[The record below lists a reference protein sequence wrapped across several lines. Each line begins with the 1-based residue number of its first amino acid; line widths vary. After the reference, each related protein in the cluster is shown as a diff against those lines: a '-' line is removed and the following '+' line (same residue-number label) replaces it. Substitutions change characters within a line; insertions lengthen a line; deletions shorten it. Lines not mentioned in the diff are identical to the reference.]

1 MKLASFDADGRRSH
15 GIVDG
20 DEVVDVGSAT
30 GIASLRH
37 ALEAKVDFAAERES
51 APVVTL
57 SDVVLAP
64 PIWDTDRIICV
75 GLNYKSHLEE
85 LGFPPPE
92 IPMLF
97 VRFADSLVG
106 PGQPLVRPRA
116 SVELDFEGELAV
128 VIGQGGRHISCD
140 DALDHVAGYSCLNDG
155 SVRDYQSKAIQFFPG
170 KNFERSGSFGPWL
183 VTPDEFQPASGTTL
197 TTHLNGEEV
206 QRADLGDLLFDVAD
220 LIAFVSGVLPL
231 KAGDVI
237 STGTTGGVGAARDPQ
252 LWMKP
257 GDTVEV
263 AIDGLGILTNG
274 VIDEN

>member
-1 MKLASFDADGRRSH
+1 MKLASFDVDGRRSH

-20 DEVVDVGSAT
+20 EEVVDTGSAT

-37 ALEAKVDFAAERES
+37 ALEAKIDFEAERKS
-51 APVVTL
+51 APVLALT
-57 SDVVLAP
+57 DVVLAP

-128 VIGQGGRHISCD
+128 VIGRGGRHISRD

-155 SVRDYQSKAIQFFPG
+155 SVRDYQSKAVQFFPG

-231 KAGDVI
+231 KVGDVI
-237 STGTTGGVGAARDPQ
+237 STGTTGGVGAARNPQ

-263 AIDGLGILTNG
+263 AIDGLGVLTNG

>member
-1 MKLASFDADGRRSH
+1 MKLASFDAGGRRSH

-20 DEVVDVGSAT
+20 DQVVDTGSAT

-37 ALEAKVDFAAERES
+37 ALEAKVDFAAERKS
-51 APVVTL
+51 APVVAL

-64 PIWDTDRIICV
+64 LIWDTDRIICV

-116 SVELDFEGELAV
+116 SIELDFEGELAV
-128 VIGQGGRHISCD
+128 VIGRGGRHISRD

-155 SVRDYQSKAIQFFPG
+155 PCATTSRRPSSSSRARTSSVLAPSGPG
-170 KNFERSGSFGPWL
+170 SSPPTSSSR
-183 VTPDEFQPASGTTL
+183 
-197 TTHLNGEEV
+197 
-206 QRADLGDLLFDVAD
+206 RVA
-220 LIAFVSGVLPL
+220 P
-231 KAGDVI
+231 
-237 STGTTGGVGAARDPQ
+237 R
-252 LWMKP
+252 
-257 GDTVEV
+257 
-263 AIDGLGILTNG
+263 
-274 VIDEN
+274 

>member
-1 MKLASFDADGRRSH
+1 M
-15 GIVDG
+15 
-20 DEVVDVGSAT
+20 
-30 GIASLRH
+30 
-37 ALEAKVDFAAERES
+37 EAKVDFAAERTS
-51 APVVTL
+51 APVVPL

-128 VIGQGGRHISCD
+128 VIGRGGRHISRD

-170 KNFERSGSFGPWL
+170 KNFESSGSFGPWL
-183 VTPDEFQPASGTTL
+183 VTPDEFQPGSGVTL

-220 LIAFVSGVLPL
+220 LIAFISGVLPL
-231 KAGDVI
+231 KVGDVI

-263 AIDGLGILTNG
+263 AIDGLGTLTNG